1 LAVILVI
8 DDEKNLRWALQRG
21 LSAEGHRVVAAA
33 TGGEGLELAARE
45 PPDLVILDLRL
56 PDLDGIEVL
65 KRLRSADPRRP
76 VIMITAHGAI
86 ETAIRAMKEGAYDY
100 VTKPFD
106 LDEMSV
112 LVAKALD
119 LRRLE
124 GEVER
129 LRDELDRRSGYGI
142 IIGDSE
148 ALRKVLALVDRLAET
163 TANVIIYGESGTGKE
178 LVARAIHRRG
188 PRAGRPFIAVN
199 CAALPETLL
208 EDELFGHEKGAF
220 TEAVSRRAG
229 RFEQADGGTL
239 FLDEVGEMS
248 PALQA
253 KLLRVIEEREF
264 QRLGGR
270 ETVRT
275 DFRLIAAT
283 NRDLRAAVEAGTFRE
298 DLYYRL
304 HVVPIQ
310 LPPLR
315 ERREDIPALV
325 KHFIEV
331 KSHGQTLARVSPEAM
346 QAMLDYDW
354 PGNVRELQNAVE
366 RALITGGGEV
376 IRLEDLPP
384 EVLRERLPS
393 GSSPSGSSPSGSS
406 SSGSSSSGSSPS
418 GAPRGAAGY
427 PAGLIPDIPDEGL
440 SLEEV
445 ERELIR
451 LALAKAGG
459 NQTRAARLLG
469 ITRQTLIYRIQKHGL
484 GG

>member
-1 LAVILVI
+1 MAVILVI
-8 DDEKNLRWALQRG
+8 DDEKNLRWALERG
-21 LSAEGHRVVAAA
+21 LSAEGHRVVTGATAA
-33 TGGEGLELAARE
+33 EGLDLATRE
-45 PPDLVILDLRL
+45 PPDLVLLDLRL

-65 KRLRSADPRRP
+65 KRLRAADPRRP
-76 VIMITAHGAI
+76 VIMITAHGAV
-86 ETAIRAMKEGAYDY
+86 ETALKAMKEGAYDY
-100 VTKPFD
+100 VMKPFD

-124 GEVER
+124 TEVER
-129 LRDELDRRSGYGI
+129 LRDELDRRSGYGVI
-142 IIGDSE
+142 VGESQ

-178 LVARAIHRRG
+178 LIAQAIHRRG
-188 PRAGRPFIAVN
+188 PRAGRPFVAVN

-220 TEAVSRRAG
+220 TGATARRAG

-270 ETVRT
+270 ETVRI
-275 DFRLIAAT
+275 DIRLIAAT
-283 NRDLRAAVEAGTFRE
+283 NRDLKAAVEAGTFRE

-304 HVVPIQ
+304 HVVPVH
-310 LPPLR
+310 LPALR
-315 ERREDIPALV
+315 ERREDIPLLV
-325 KHFIEV
+325 RHFIEL
-331 KSHGQTLARVSPEAM
+331 KSADGRAPKVAPEAM
-346 QAMLDYDW
+346 RAMVDHDW
-354 PGNVRELQNAVE
+354 PGNVRELQNVVE
-366 RALITGGGEV
+366 RALITGGGEA
-376 IRLEDLPP
+376 ISLEDLAP
-384 EVLRERLPS
+384 EVLRGRGAKS
-393 GSSPSGSSPSGSS
+393 AAAGTAAGTAGTA
-406 SSGSSSSGSSPS
+406 
-418 GAPRGAAGY
+418 GAPAV
-427 PAGLIPDIPDEGL
+427 PDIPDEGL
-440 SLEEV
+440 SLEAV

-451 LALAKAGG
+451 RALAKAGG

-469 ITRQTLIYRIQKHGL
+469 ISRQTLIYRLQKYGL
-484 GG
+484 EG